1 MRGGRFLRLP
11 PALVP
16 ISWARVPCVTNP
28 TSIDNAL
35 PVKVIRAGR
44 GWRSLGA
51 REVWRYRE
59 LLVFLTWRNILVR
72 YKQTVLGLAWAML
85 QPFFL
90 MIVFTVAFGRL
101 AKIPSDGVP
110 YPVFSYAALL
120 PWTFF
125 ANSLTQASNSL
136 VGSANL
142 LSKIYFPRLT
152 IPISAVLSALV
163 DFFAAFAILVVLMVY
178 YSVYPRPIALV
189 VVPGLLLL
197 VITTALGVGLWLSA
211 LCVRFRDVQY
221 ITPFLA
227 QVWLFAT
234 PVVYPASLV
243 TGAWHTVLGIN
254 PMAGV
259 VEGFRWSLLGSGPSP
274 GWMLLISTLVAIAL
288 LVSGAAYFRR
298 AERTFADV
306 V

>member
-1 MRGGRFLRLP
+1 M
-11 PALVP
+11 
-16 ISWARVPCVTNP
+16 SWARLHRVNGLP
-28 TSIDNAL
+28 SIEDAL

-44 GWRSLGA
+44 GWRDLGV
-51 REVWRYRE
+51 RELWRYRE
-59 LLVFLTWRNILVR
+59 LLVFLTWRNVLVR

-90 MIVFTVAFGRL
+90 MIVFSVAFGRL
-101 AKIPSDGVP
+101 AKISSNGLP
-110 YPVFSYAALL
+110 YPVFAYAALL

-125 ANSLTQASNSL
+125 ANSLTQSSSSL
-136 VGSANL
+136 VGSASL
-142 LSKIYFPRLT
+142 LSKVYFPRLT
-152 IPISAVLSALV
+152 IPIAAVLSALV
-163 DFFAAFAILVVLMVY
+163 DFFAAFVILIAMMVY
-178 YSVYPRPIALV
+178 YDLYPRPIAAA
-189 VVPGLLLL
+189 VVPALLLL

-211 LCVRFRDVQY
+211 LCVRYRDIQY
-221 ITPFLA
+221 VTPFIA

-243 TGAWHTVLGIN
+243 EGPWHTVLGIN

-274 GWMLLISTLVAIAL
+274 GWLILVSALVSVTLLF
-288 LVSGAAYFRR
+288 SGAAYFRR